1 MRSAV
6 RVRAPRPETSCCF
19 GLAHDAG
26 VTQLVEF
33 LPSKQAVAGSSPV
46 SRSQMYIVSLQAG
59 EKPPGG
65 NQAALWQARGRCF
78 YVPKGVQRHP
88 ASFCAL
94 PHQESDFAFVT
105 KYHLCESFGI
115 FNQAP
120 TSRTALRQKDRKHRE
135 CVSRGRFLV
144 RQPGEV
150 HVISAEGSRTGHV

>member
-1 MRSAV
+1 MFFSPSHHYV
-6 RVRAPRPETSCCF
+6 RLFQEKAGKVRFPVRQCVLTVFLQHSLFC
-19 GLAHDAG
+19 DM
-26 VTQLVEF
+26 LV
-33 LPSKQAVAGSSPV
+33 VD
-46 SRSQMYIVSLQAG
+46 
-59 EKPPGG
+59 
-65 NQAALWQARGRCF
+65 
-78 YVPKGVQRHP
+78 H
-88 ASFCAL
+88 AL

-150 HVISAEGSRTGHV
+150 PVISAEVSRTGHV